1 MSMYKLYIFKN
12 GGLKSRGRNI
22 YYAVYDCLECTGMS
36 YDSSISNI
44 LRNIK
49 NSSFYSIN
57 STVCNIANNITPPY
71 IEVISCK
78 TYYSIEEIYND
89 YVEELL

>member
-1 MSMYKLYIFKN
+1 MSIYKLYIFK
-12 GGLKSRGRNI
+12 SRGTNI
-22 YYAVYDCLECTGMS
+22 YYAVYDCLACTGMA

-44 LRNIK
+44 FHNIK
-49 NSSFYSIN
+49 NNNMYSTDTI
-57 STVCNIANNITPPY
+57 VCKIEHNNAQQY